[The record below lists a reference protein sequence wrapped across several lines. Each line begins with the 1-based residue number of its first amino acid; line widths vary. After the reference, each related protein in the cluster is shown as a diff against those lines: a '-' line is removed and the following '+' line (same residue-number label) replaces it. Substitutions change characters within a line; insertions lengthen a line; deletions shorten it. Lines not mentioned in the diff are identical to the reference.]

1 MEKYVSFILFFILV
15 YGCSKDNTNNITPTI
30 KSNAQFITYQKF
42 IYSPDYIEK
51 INRDTF
57 SKKTIVFE
65 ALDTSSGATFLWE
78 IDTFKLKAKKVEV
91 DFSKYPNSSLTAK
104 LISHKDGF
112 IDDTIIKTI
121 YFKDFTLSSKLISTT
136 KYRFINQEDILDTLM
151 IELSGRIFDRLIDTI
166 SMDQC
171 KVYVQKAEF
180 TDFELATDV
189 GLLWF
194 ESKECDSAKYL
205 EMDNAFFSLKEKDK
219 TQVELRFDCRKRIS
233 AGVWETKYKTYKF
246 KGQRLN

>member
-1 MEKYVSFILFFILV
+1 MTKYILFISFLILV
-15 YGCSKDNTNNITPTI
+15 YGCSKDNTNNIVPTI
-30 KSNAQFITYQKF
+30 KSNAKFVTYQKF
-42 IYSPDYIEK
+42 IYGPDFIEK
-51 INRDTF
+51 VSRDTF

-65 ALDTSSGATFLWE
+65 VLDTSIGTTFIWE

-91 DFSKYPNSSLTAK
+91 DFSKYQNNSFVAK
-104 LISHKDGF
+104 LIAHKDGF
-112 IDDTIIKTI
+112 IDDTITKTI
-121 YFKDFTLSSKLISTT
+121 HFKDFTQAYKLMSTT
-136 KYRFINQEDILDTLM
+136 KYKFVNQEDNQDTLL
-151 IELSGRIFDRLIDTI
+151 IDLSGRIFDRWIDTI
-166 SMDQC
+166 SMNQC
-171 KVYVQKAEF
+171 KVFVQKAEF

-194 ESKECDSAKYL
+194 HSKECDSAKYS

-233 AGVWETKYKTYKF
+233 AGVWETNYKTYKF